1 MLGLR
6 HKLALGFGG
15 LLAIITIIGG
25 QSIINLAKLGD
36 SIDVILRENYK
47 SVIACQQMK
56 EALERI
62 DSGLLFT
69 LLGDTQEGKALIHK
83 NKTDFEN
90 ALQVEINN
98 ITVPGE
104 GEKAAHLQELFG
116 RYKTVLS
123 SVEDQAEPLARRRG
137 IYFSIL
143 LPLFNQIKDTADGI
157 LQLNQ
162 GNMSEANDRARRS
175 ANTARRQMYVLVLT
189 GALLALGFV
198 VFTRRWILRP
208 IHRLIRSADEIRKG
222 NLDLVVPG
230 DSRDEIGRLSQSFNA
245 MAASLREF
253 RRSDKAKL
261 LRIQEATQRA
271 FDGLPDAVAVIGPE
285 GNVEVATASAKT
297 VFGLRP
303 NIPIAHLPFA
313 WMTSLYNEAL
323 LSGRPSQLKNNR
335 QLIQHFVQGEEHYFR
350 PQAVP
355 ILDNEKQASG
365 VILILQDVTQLRQQ
379 DEIKK
384 GVISTV
390 SHQLKTPLTSIRMA
404 IHLLLEEQVGSL
416 NPKQIELLTAAREDS
431 DRLHGILNSLMD
443 ISRMESGKGALEFQ
457 AVSPGPMI
465 LEALEPFWV
474 QARDRGV
481 TLNVELPPDLP
492 QVWADQVRINH
503 VIGNLVSN
511 SLKYT
516 LPGGKIKI
524 TAKADE
530 DWLEFS
536 VADTGQGIPGPHLP
550 RVFEP
555 FFRVPGPGKE
565 AGAGLGLAI
574 VKEIIE
580 VHGGSVRAASREG
593 KGSTFSFTLRRADR
607 IPSQVKRP

>member
-1 MLGLR
+1 
-6 HKLALGFGG
+6 
-15 LLAIITIIGG
+15 
-25 QSIINLAKLGD
+25 
-36 SIDVILRENYK
+36 
-47 SVIACQQMK
+47 
-56 EALERI
+56 
-62 DSGLLFT
+62 
-69 LLGDTQEGKALIHK
+69 
-83 NKTDFEN
+83 
-90 ALQVEINN
+90 
-98 ITVPGE
+98 
-104 GEKAAHLQELFG
+104 
-116 RYKTVLS
+116 
-123 SVEDQAEPLARRRG
+123 
-137 IYFSIL
+137 
-143 LPLFNQIKDTADGI
+143 
-157 LQLNQ
+157 
-162 GNMSEANDRARRS
+162 
-175 ANTARRQMYVLVLT
+175 
-189 GALLALGFV
+189 
-198 VFTRRWILRP
+198 
-208 IHRLIRSADEIRKG
+208 
-222 NLDLVVPG
+222 
-230 DSRDEIGRLSQSFNA
+230 
-245 MAASLREF
+245 
-253 RRSDKAKL
+253 
-261 LRIQEATQRA
+261 
-271 FDGLPDAVAVIGPE
+271 
-285 GNVEVATASAKT
+285 
-297 VFGLRP
+297 
-303 NIPIAHLPFA
+303 
-313 WMTSLYNEAL
+313 MTSLYNEAL

-355 ILDNEKQASG
+355 ILDNEKQATG

-416 NPKQIELLTAAREDS
+416 NPKQTELLTAAREDS

-511 SLKYT
+511 ALKYT
-516 LPGGKIKI
+516 LPGGNIKI

-593 KGSTFSFTLRRADR
+593 KGSTFTFTLRRADR

>member
-6 HKLALGFGG
+6 QKLALGFGG
-15 LLAIITIIGG
+15 LLAIIAIIGV
-25 QSIINLAKLGD
+25 QSIINLARLGD
-36 SIDVILRENYK
+36 SIDVILRENYR

-69 LLGDTQEGKALIHK
+69 LLGYNQNGEALILK
-83 NKTDFEN
+83 NKINFEK

-104 GEKAAHLQELFG
+104 GERAAHLQELFG
-116 RYKTVLS
+116 RYMTVLR
-123 SVEDQAEPLARRRG
+123 SVEDQAGPIALRRET
-137 IYFSIL
+137 YFSSL
-143 LPLFNQIKDTADGI
+143 LPLFSQIKDTSEAI
-157 LQLNQ
+157 LQMNQ
-162 GNMSEANDRARRS
+162 RNMSEANDRARRR
-175 ANTARRQMYVLVLT
+175 AETARRQMYVLVLA

-198 VFTRRWILRP
+198 FFTRRWVLRP
-208 IHRLIRSADEIRKG
+208 IHRLIRSTDEIRRG

-245 MAASLREF
+245 MTASLREL
-253 RRSDKAKL
+253 RRTDKAKL
-261 LRIQEATQRA
+261 IRIQQATQRA
-271 FDGLPDAVAVIGPE
+271 FDSLPDVIAVIGPE
-285 GNVEVATASAKT
+285 GNVEVATASART

-303 NIPIAHLPFA
+303 DTSIAHLPFA
-313 WMTSLYNEAL
+313 WMTNLYNEAL
-323 LSGRPSQLKNNR
+323 LSGRPSQLKNKQR
-335 QLIQHFVQGEEHYFR
+335 LIQHFIQGEEHYFR

-355 ILDNEKQASG
+355 ILDNKKQATG
-365 VILILQDVTQLRQQ
+365 VILVLQDVTQLRQQ

-416 NPKQIELLTAAREDS
+416 NPKQTELLVAAREDS

-443 ISRMESGKGALEFQ
+443 ISRMESGKGLLEFQ

-474 QARDRGV
+474 AARDRGV

-492 QVWADQVRINH
+492 EVWADQVRINH
-503 VIGNLVSN
+503 VIGNLISN
-511 SLKYT
+511 ALKYT
-516 LPGGKIKI
+516 PPGGKIKI
-524 TAKADE
+524 TAKTDE
-530 DWLEFS
+530 DRLEFS
-536 VADTGQGIPGPHLP
+536 VADSGLGIPSPHLP
-550 RVFEP
+550 RIFEP
-555 FFRVPGPGKE
+555 FFRVPDPGKE

-574 VKEIIE
+574 VKEIVE
-580 VHGGSVRAASREG
+580 VHGGSVRVESREG
-593 KGSTFSFTLRRADR
+593 KGSTFTFTLRRADR
-607 IPSQVKRP
+607 VPHQEERP